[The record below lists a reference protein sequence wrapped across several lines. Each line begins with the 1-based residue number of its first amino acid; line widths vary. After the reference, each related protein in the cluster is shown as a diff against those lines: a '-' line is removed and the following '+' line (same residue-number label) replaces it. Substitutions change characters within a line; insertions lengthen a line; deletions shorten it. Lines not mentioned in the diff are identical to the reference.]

1 MKKIIVTLLIFL
13 ALAVPCFAETT
24 FTEEEFYEV
33 YDALQETT
41 GLLTEANST
50 IENLQ
55 EQIKDLTESNTKLTE
70 QAEYYKN
77 KLGYYSDLLS
87 KSETELN
94 NSTKQIE
101 SLLNKNFL
109 LSGGVLMPFDFNFGF
124 KVGLGYKVW
133 IGYLTGEFTWQK
145 DKTFGLGLSYS
156 IVF

>member
-1 MKKIIVTLLIFL
+1 MKKIITILLILL
-13 ALAVPCFAETT
+13 AAVSTVFATT
-24 FTEEEFYEV
+24 YTEEEFYEV

-41 GLLTEANST
+41 DLLTEANST

-55 EQIKDLTESNTKLTE
+55 EQIKALAESNAKLTE
-70 QAEYYKN
+70 QVDHYKGKLEYYSGL
-77 KLGYYSDLLS
+77 LGQTEKELS
-87 KSETELN
+87 
-94 NSTKQIE
+94 NSTDQLTK
-101 SLLNKNFL
+101 LLNRNFI

-133 IGYLTGEFTWQK
+133 IGYLAGEFTWQK